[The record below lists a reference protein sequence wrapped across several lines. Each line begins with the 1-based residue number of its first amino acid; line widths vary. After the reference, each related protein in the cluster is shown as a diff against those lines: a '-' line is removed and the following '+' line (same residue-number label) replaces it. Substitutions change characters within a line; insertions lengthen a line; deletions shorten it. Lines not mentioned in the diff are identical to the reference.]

1 MKEVPLKTQRRIMR
15 SPLLNVANL
24 YLCVYNLNAIPTA
37 RKHIFRALGYAFVYT
52 VPAWFL
58 WSALYK
64 AVSGRI
70 PLLGS
75 VIYLVGLYLI
85 PMLMSYGL
93 IKFQEKYVFHNNEN
107 REEPI

>member
-1 MKEVPLKTQRRIMR
+1 MKAVSLKTQRRNMKI
-15 SPLLNVANL
+15 PLLNVANL

-37 RKHIFRALGYAFVYT
+37 RKHVFRALGYVFVYT

-64 AVSGRI
+64 AASGRI
-70 PLLGS
+70 PLLES
-75 VIYLVGLYLI
+75 VIFFAGIYLI

>member
-1 MKEVPLKTQRRIMR
+1 MKI
-15 SPLLNVANL
+15 PLLNVANL

-64 AVSGRI
+64 AVSGRV
-70 PLLGS
+70 PLLES
-75 VIYLVGLYLI
+75 VIFFAGIYLI
-85 PMLMSYGL
+85 PMLMSHGL
-93 IKFQEKYVFHNNEN
+93 IRFQEKYVFHNNEN